1 MIEQIELNLDIDVEE
16 NKEYV
21 SLSQRVLDFSKEN
34 KNKRN
39 YELGSAQIDK
49 FIDHAANNASDY
61 VKTKYGRCY
70 VGLDSE
76 MFYRAKEFFLRFQN
90 RDNIGMMEAVS
101 VNTIND
107 VYPYKPN
114 CLYFVENSK
123 TVVLIT
129 GDDVYKGVRLVNYY
143 SYVISSLETSGPE
156 NGRIKLSLHLK
167 SLAEMNKF
175 INIEVEGELSDIKPG
190 YTTINGE
197 YIDPSVGIITS
208 IDINKGA

>member
-1 MIEQIELNLDIDVEE
+1 MIEQIELNLEVDDNTNED
-16 NKEYV
+16 KEYV

-61 VKTKYGRCY
+61 VKTKYGRYY

-101 VNTIND
+101 VNTMHM
-107 VYPYKPN
+107 
-114 CLYFVENSK
+114 
-123 TVVLIT
+123 
-129 GDDVYKGVRLVNYY
+129 
-143 SYVISSLETSGPE
+143 SYL
-156 NGRIKLSLHLK
+156 L
-167 SLAEMNKF
+167 
-175 INIEVEGELSDIKPG
+175 
-190 YTTINGE
+190 
-197 YIDPSVGIITS
+197 
-208 IDINKGA
+208 

>member
-1 MIEQIELNLDIDVEE
+1 MIEQIELNLDIDTEE

-39 YELGSAQIDK
+39 YELEGTQIDK
-49 FIDHAANNASDY
+49 FIDHAVNNASDY

-70 VGLDSE
+70 EEIDSE
-76 MFYRAKEFFLRFQN
+76 MFYQAKEFFLKFQN

-143 SYVISSLETSGPE
+143 SYTISSLETSEPE
-156 NGRIKLSLHLK
+156 DGHIILSLHLK

-175 INIEVEGELSDIKPG
+175 INIKIEGELDDIKPRYMTRDG
-190 YTTINGE
+190 KCYPI
-197 YIDPSVGIITS
+197 SVGIISDVT
-208 IDINKGA
+208 INKGT